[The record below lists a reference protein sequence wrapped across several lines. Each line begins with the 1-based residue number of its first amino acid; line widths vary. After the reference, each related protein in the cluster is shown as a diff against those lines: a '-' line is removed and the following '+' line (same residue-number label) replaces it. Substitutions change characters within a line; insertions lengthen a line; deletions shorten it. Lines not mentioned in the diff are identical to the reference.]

1 MPRLDSVLSA
11 STLRNAPARGRL
23 LRLLAL
29 LTLIVFATVACN
41 RLSFIRPKMDRKG
54 FKQTAVEYDVGDRR
68 KGVDGAAA
76 AQGRVQSAQRYL
88 ESGDRDKAR
97 SELKQALQI
106 DSKSAEAYSL
116 MAVMAEMDGKTADAG
131 GYYRKAAEYAPDRGA
146 ALNNYGVWL
155 CDNNRAA
162 EAMSYFDRTL
172 ADPRYG
178 SPAVALANSGACAD
192 KLGQNDRADQDL
204 RLALSL
210 DPKSTLALS
219 AMAKRQL
226 RLGKAFEARAFSERR
241 LAIEP
246 ISAEA
251 LMTASQI
258 EQKLGDTAAA
268 ARYVQRMRA
277 EFPDTQGSGIGDG
290 GK

>member
-1 MPRLDSVLSA
+1 MSRAARVALLLTAIVLSA
-11 STLRNAPARGRL
+11 S
-23 LRLLAL
+23 
-29 LTLIVFATVACN
+29 ACN
-41 RLSFIRPKMDRKG
+41 RLSFIKPNLNRQGYR
-54 FKQTAVEYDVGDRR
+54 DVGPHYDF
-68 KGVDGAAA
+68 KTDKPSGESAAM
-76 AQGRVQSAQRYL
+76 GRVTAAQRYL
-88 ESGDRDKAR
+88 EAGETAKAR
-97 SELKQALQI
+97 EELKQALKF

-116 MAVMAEMDGKTADAG
+116 MAVLAERDGKNADAG
-131 GYYRKAAEYAPDRGA
+131 GYYRKAADYAPTRGA

-155 CDNNRAA
+155 CANQRAA
-162 EAMSYFDRTL
+162 DGLGYFDRAL
-172 ADPRYG
+172 ADPQYTT
-178 SPAVALANSGACAD
+178 PVVVLANGGACAD
-192 KLGQNDRADQDL
+192 QAGQGERADRDL

-210 DPKSTLALS
+210 DPNNSMALG

-241 LAIEP
+241 LAVEP

-277 EFPDTQGSGIGDG
+277 EFPDAQGSESGDG

>member
-1 MPRLDSVLSA
+1 MPRPE
-11 STLRNAPARGRL
+11 APLADPGSRKARSRARA
-23 LRLLAL
+23 LRLLGL
-29 LTLIVFATVACN
+29 LALIVFTASACN
-41 RLSFIRPKMDRKG
+41 RLSFIRPNMDRKG
-54 FKQTAVEYDVGDRR
+54 FKQTAVEYEVGDRR
-68 KGVDGAAA
+68 KGADTAMA
-76 AQGRVQSAQRYL
+76 AQARVQSAQRYL
-88 ESGDRDKAR
+88 EAGDRDKAR

-106 DSKSAEAYSL
+106 DARSAEAYSL
-116 MAVMAEMDGKTADAG
+116 MAVMAEMDGKNSEAG

-146 ALNNYGVWL
+146 TLNNYGVWL

-178 SPAVALANSGACAD
+178 TPAVALANSGACAD
-192 KLGQNDRADQDL
+192 KLGQGDRAEQDL

-210 DPKSTLALS
+210 DPNSTLALS
-219 AMAKRQL
+219 AMAKHQL

-251 LMTASQI
+251 LLTASQI

-277 EFPDTQGSGIGDG
+277 EFPDAQGSGMGDG